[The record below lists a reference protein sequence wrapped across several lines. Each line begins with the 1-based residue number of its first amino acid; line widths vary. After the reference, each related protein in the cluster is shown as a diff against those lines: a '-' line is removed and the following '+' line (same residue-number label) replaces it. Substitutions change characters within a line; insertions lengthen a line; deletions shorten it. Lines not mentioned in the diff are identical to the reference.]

1 LDAEIRNMGEESCI
15 NCGADD
21 VDTYE
26 LLVRNTNHDEVPLCD
41 GCYEAIQQE
50 LAADERP

>member
-1 LDAEIRNMGEESCI
+1 MGEESCI

-50 LAADERP
+50 LAADERS